1 MEQQQTT
8 IDSINGLSEIAEY
21 MQDEE
26 LNTAL
31 TFIAKVIIKP
41 DIPINVVTIEIV
53 RLQAIAAK
61 MAFKA
66 TWMANVDKS
75 DRGKKNLYYTAAEA
89 INNLVSAL
97 KYIARQ
103 CILEGYREEP
113 NNDKKFTTAD
123 NDKDLSLIH
132 I

>member
-8 IDSINGLSEIAEY
+8 IEMVNGLAEIADY

-26 LNTAL
+26 LTTAL
-31 TFIAKVIIKP
+31 TFIAKIIIKP
-41 DIPINVVTIEIV
+41 DIPLNVATVEIV

-61 MAFKA
+61 MSLKA

-75 DRGKKNLYYTAAEA
+75 DRGKKNLYYTAAQS

-97 KYIARQ
+97 KYIIR
-103 CILEGYREEP
+103 
-113 NNDKKFTTAD
+113 
-123 NDKDLSLIH
+123 
-132 I
+132 

>member
-1 MEQQQTT
+1 MQNKGTT
-8 IDSINGLSEIAEY
+8 IDMVNGLAEIADY

-26 LNTAL
+26 LTTAL
-31 TFIAKVIIKP
+31 TFIAKIIIKP
-41 DIPINVVTIEIV
+41 DIPLNVATVEIV

-75 DRGKKNLYYTAAEA
+75 DRGKKNLYYTAAES

-97 KYIARQ
+97 KYITR
-103 CILEGYREEP
+103 
-113 NNDKKFTTAD
+113 
-123 NDKDLSLIH
+123 
-132 I
+132 

>member
-8 IDSINGLSEIAEY
+8 IEMVNGLAEIAEY

-26 LNTAL
+26 LTTAL
-31 TFIAKVIIKP
+31 TFIAKIIIKP
-41 DIPINVVTIEIV
+41 DIPLNVAHIEIV

-75 DRGKKNLYYTAAEA
+75 DRGKKNLYYTAAESL
-89 INNLVSAL
+89 NNLVSAL
-97 KYIARQ
+97 KYITR
-103 CILEGYREEP
+103 
-113 NNDKKFTTAD
+113 
-123 NDKDLSLIH
+123 
-132 I
+132 

>member
-8 IDSINGLSEIAEY
+8 IDMVNGLSEIADY
-21 MQDEE
+21 MEDEE
-26 LNTAL
+26 LTTAL
-31 TFIAKVIIKP
+31 TFIAKIIIKP
-41 DIPINVVTIEIV
+41 DIPLNVATVEIV

-75 DRGKKNLYYTAAEA
+75 DRGKKNLYYTAAES

-97 KYIARQ
+97 RYITR
-103 CILEGYREEP
+103 
-113 NNDKKFTTAD
+113 
-123 NDKDLSLIH
+123 
-132 I
+132 